1 METAE
6 TIRSDL
12 CSSKSHSV
20 GLYCT
25 FEGVDEVFT
34 LGGNL
39 DKNCELFA
47 L

>member
-1 METAE
+1 MEPAE
-6 TIRSDL
+6 TIRSEL
-12 CSSKSHSV
+12 CSSKSLSV

-25 FEGVDEVFT
+25 FEGLDEVFT
-34 LGGNL
+34 FGGIL